1 MYHGNRTR
9 ENIRALISATAGK
22 YLVLGAA
29 AASFF
34 LACTTEKPEGPIKA
48 SPVVVFKSRPQALS
62 QEQRN
67 ELGFPPELIAQV
79 EAASGG
85 TAEPF
90 FETIWSP
97 SKNLKGDILL
107 GKERLAGFSVH
118 TARAEMLISDFS
130 ETLRK
135 QGYLIF
141 MSEQN
146 YGTVPDAVT
155 VIKGTS
161 QYDILAVQKTE
172 GTNYKLTTAAIV
184 KWLKARQKRCPFV
197 ITGAG
202 PDWVKARFIKPPND
216 VNVFAREVH
225 AFAPDVVSQ
234 GAKSVAKLAQQMK
247 QSNCFYLWW
256 E

>member
-1 MYHGNRTR
+1 M
-9 ENIRALISATAGK
+9 LSATAGK

-29 AASFF
+29 VVSFF
-34 LACTTEKPEGPIKA
+34 LACTAENVEEPRKA
-48 SPVVVFKSRPQALS
+48 SPVVVFKSRPQSLS

-67 ELGFPPELIAQV
+67 ELNFPPELIAQV

-85 TAEPF
+85 TVEPF

-97 SKNLKGDILL
+97 SKNLKGDIML
-107 GKERLAGFSVH
+107 GRERLAGFSVH
-118 TARAEMLISDFS
+118 TTRAETLISDFS
-130 ETLRK
+130 DTLRK
-135 QGYLIF
+135 QGFLIF

-146 YGTVPDAVT
+146 YGSVPDVVT

-161 QYDILAVQKTE
+161 PYDILAVQKTE

-184 KWLKARQKRCPFV
+184 RWLKARQKRYPFM

-202 PDWVKARFIKPPND
+202 PDWVQARFIKPPKD
-216 VNVFAREVH
+216 LRAFAREIH

-234 GAKSVAKLAQQMK
+234 GEKSIARFAQQMK
-247 QSNCFYLWW
+247 ESDGFYLWW

>member
-1 MYHGNRTR
+1 
-9 ENIRALISATAGK
+9 LLSATAGK

-29 AASFF
+29 VISFF
-34 LACTTEKPEGPIKA
+34 LACTAENTEEPRKV
-48 SPVVVFKSRPQALS
+48 SPVVVFKSRPRSLS
-62 QEQRN
+62 QEQWH
-67 ELGFPPELIAQV
+67 ELNFPPEMIAQV

-97 SKNLKGDILL
+97 SKNLKGDIML
-107 GKERLAGFSVH
+107 GRERLAGFSVH
-118 TARAEMLISDFS
+118 TTRAETVINDFS
-130 ETLRK
+130 DTLRK
-135 QGYLIF
+135 QGFLIF

-146 YGTVPDAVT
+146 FGSVPDVVT
-155 VIKGTS
+155 VIKGKS
-161 QYDILAVQKTE
+161 HYDILAMQKTE
-172 GTNYKLTTAAIV
+172 GTNYQLTNAAIV

-202 PDWVKARFIKPPND
+202 PDWVKARFLKPPKDMNA
-216 VNVFAREVH
+216 FAREVY

-234 GAKSVAKLAQQMK
+234 DAKSVTKLAQQMK
-247 QSNCFYLWW
+247 QSNSFYLWW